1 VWAEKRK
8 RNIKKDPVGEKLIRD
23 NIPQR
28 FWPLADV
35 RARYKGFFG
44 GRGSAKT
51 HSFATAL
58 VVMASRQYLRV
69 LCCREIQRSIRES
82 VKHVLDAKIAMLKLS
97 GYTSTGH
104 TLNHTETGSQ
114 FIFEGLRSNP
124 LSIQSLEGLDYVW
137 VEEASS
143 ISQTSL
149 DILIPT
155 IRKPG
160 SELWFSWNPRDPKD
174 PVDPY
179 FRSNVQDIEKIDRA
193 GYDRWMVTERV
204 SHEDNEF
211 FPDVLRAEME
221 RDKRRDPDKYKHI
234 WLGEYQAMSEARVF
248 RNWSIGTMEVPDGAR
263 PYFGADWGFSVDPTV
278 LVRCYA
284 FPERRQ
290 LYVDAE
296 VSAVGCPIDRTPAL
310 FDQLDNGV
318 ARYWPIKADSARP
331 ETIQYMIAHAFNKM
345 TPARKGP
352 GSVEE
357 GVEFLKNFDI
367 VVHPNCK
374 RTIDELT
381 LYSYEVDKLTNDVLP
396 KLADKENDCRGCAPL
411 RG

>member
-1 VWAEKRK
+1 MC
-8 RNIKKDPVGEKLIRD
+8 G
-23 NIPQR
+23 
-28 FWPLADV
+28 
-35 RARYKGFFG
+35 RATRGFFG

-58 VVMASRQYLRV
+58 VVLASRQYLRV

-160 SELWFSWNPRDPKD
+160 SELWFSWNPRNPTD
-174 PVDPY
+174 PVDRY
-179 FRSNVQDIEKIDRA
+179 FRSNVQDIEKVDRA

-248 RNWSIGTMEVPDGAR
+248 RNWTIGTMEVPDGAR

-278 LVRCYA
+278 LVRCYV
-284 FPERRQ
+284 FPEGRK

-296 VSAVGCPIDRTPAL
+296 VSAVGCPIDKTPAL

-331 ETIQYMIAHAFNKM
+331 ETIQYMQAHGYKKIA
-345 TPARKGP
+345 PAR
-352 GSVEE
+352 
-357 GVEFLKNFDI
+357 
-367 VVHPNCK
+367 
-374 RTIDELT
+374 
-381 LYSYEVDKLTNDVLP
+381 
-396 KLADKENDCRGCAPL
+396 RGRAC
-411 RG
+411 